1 MSAATLVPADSAA
14 PGPIPAPVRP
24 GAHPAL
30 RERGMA
36 TIEYAMGVVVVLVI
50 IGVVIAAIQTGTFQ
64 QLIEQ
69 LLGAIMGWVEQ
80 AFKIPL
86 PFPKP

>member
-1 MSAATLVPADSAA
+1 MSEAPFLQSDGTVGQPALRSTLAVTRRA
-14 PGPIPAPVRP
+14 G
-24 GAHPAL
+24 L

-36 TIEYAMGVVVVLVI
+36 TIEYALGVVVVVVI

-64 QLIEQ
+64 SLVEQLIS
-69 LLGAIMGWVEQ
+69 AIVGWVEQ

-86 PFPKP
+86 PFKR